1 MLGVNC
7 TLGELPDI
15 SSDRVDVVRPS
26 WDNKSVHYLV
36 EIELDLS
43 FLFYFWNIY
52 FSGISAK
59 LLDKT
64 FNLRIEPSMK
74 FSQ

>member
-7 TLGELPDI
+7 TLGELPDV

-36 EIELDLS
+36 EIE
-43 FLFYFWNIY
+43 
-52 FSGISAK
+52 
-59 LLDKT
+59 
-64 FNLRIEPSMK
+64 
-74 FSQ
+74 